1 LDEREVKRLAAL
13 RYGNGG
19 KWDTDSPIAKG
30 YTYTGKTEK
39 AVKRKEE

>member
-30 YTYTGKTEK
+30 YTYTDKPEK